1 MVLDQDLVK
10 LLQGLLQDG
19 NAIVVANACAAL
31 LEISNST
38 GKNYFKFSKNN
49 GLHKIL
55 SAVNE
60 SNEWGQIFILEAIS
74 TYDPKN
80 SEEADQ
86 ICERIMPRLAH
97 NNPAVL
103 LSSVKVLLK
112 NIDYLKDE
120 AGRQGILK
128 KLSAPLISLISCEP
142 ELQYV
147 ALRNI
152 SFILQKQ
159 PSIFENNIKVFFIK
173 FNDPVY
179 VKLEKVDILVKVAD
193 QNNSEQILLEFKE
206 YSQDVDMELVGAAVK
221 AIGQIVLKI
230 ESSAKTA
237 AQCIHDIVKNG

>member
-1 MVLDQDLVK
+1 
-10 LLQGLLQDG
+10 
-19 NAIVVANACAAL
+19 
-31 LEISNST
+31 
-38 GKNYFKFSKNN
+38 
-49 GLHKIL
+49 
-55 SAVNE
+55 
-60 SNEWGQIFILEAIS
+60 
-74 TYDPKN
+74 
-80 SEEADQ
+80 
-86 ICERIMPRLAH
+86 MPRLAH

-120 AGRQGILK
+120 KSRQTILK
-128 KLSAPLISLISCEP
+128 KLSAPLISLIACEP

-179 VKLEKVDILVKVAD
+179 VKLEKVDILVRVAD
-193 QNNSEQILLEFKE
+193 QNTCEQILLEFKE

-221 AIGQIVLKI
+221 AIG
-230 ESSAKTA
+230 
-237 AQCIHDIVKNG
+237 